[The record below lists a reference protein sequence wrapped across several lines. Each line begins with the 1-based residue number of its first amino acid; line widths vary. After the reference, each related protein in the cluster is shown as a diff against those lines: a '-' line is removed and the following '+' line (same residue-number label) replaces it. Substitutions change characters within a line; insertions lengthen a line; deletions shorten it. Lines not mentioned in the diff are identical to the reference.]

1 MSSRNYQLIF
11 RKKKKTA
18 QLKELGD
25 KVQHYQNENQKREH
39 ASALKEDKLD
49 VHVCFSAENF
59 HEQDKYFRFYYIL
72 GCTFTFVFSHVKS
85 RCNDMNL

>member
-11 RKKKKTA
+11 RKKKKKTA

-39 ASALKEDKLD
+39 ASALKEGKLD

-59 HEQDKYFRFYYIL
+59 HEQDKYSVLLYPGMYFYI
-72 GCTFTFVFSHVKS
+72 CF
-85 RCNDMNL
+85 